1 MRKPITQ
8 KAKSPLKQT
17 SAGDVLMESKSKT
30 PDVTVKGTKGTPEEK
45 RTILYS
51 DLSPEQRK
59 AARAYNM
66 KKFGTHNP
74 TAEGLADNT
83 VVTKA
88 ATPGTPDKVIPGET
102 KTESYA
108 PKIKREG
115 DAITPW
121 ENRWNRRV
129 EKANRRWDK
138 QDAKRELRA
147 EAKQDARDVRQAG
160 GSWAE
165 GYKARR
171 DLMTGRGE
179 LSDSEKDLYDRSRG
193 LGNDEGTYASEQRR
207 TLASG
212 DDKVT
217 VYEDLEIKD
226 AGTSEGERTLGTYGR
241 TIGGDPKYDG
251 KKTETV
257 EEESMAKMRYSQNV
271 GFKAKTPLKKGY
283 FK

>member
-30 PDVTVKGTKGTPEEK
+30 PDVTVKGETKTTTTTDPYSKKWDKEAAGGLTYAQWIAKPGNKAKEK
-45 RTILYS
+45 AFVDS
-51 DLSPEQRK
+51 K
-59 AARAYNM
+59 
-66 KKFGTHNP
+66 
-74 TAEGLADNT
+74 
-83 VVTKA
+83 TK
-88 ATPGTPDKVIPGET
+88 TTTTTEPDKVIPGET

-138 QDAKRELRA
+138 QDAKQELRA

-179 LSDSEKDLYDRSRG
+179 LSDSERNLYNKSRG
-193 LGNDEGTYASEQRR
+193 RGNDEGTYASEQRR

-226 AGTSEGERTLGTYGR
+226 AGTGEGERTLGTYGR

-251 KKTETV
+251 KKTEL
-257 EEESMAKMRYSQNV
+257 ESNAKSPAEMRYSQNV
-271 GFKAKTPLKKGY
+271 GFKSKTPLKKGY